1 MECPLAG
8 FGFFGGPGGRSAC
21 PCRLGLPL
29 PLGRVR
35 TMKGVW
41 KPVGPLLLLYVA
53 AMTAWV
59 PLGPGL
65 LECTPEGPGR
75 FSLLGHGTHFE
86 EAAPS
91 VRVFLRSGNNVL
103 PGDAVSVTS
112 AHRLSFEAHFPDTV
126 PARSWDVFVLSDA
139 DGSLLLENGVFLADA
154 TVDTTAALPAVT
166 VPAVGPAAGF
176 HFPFQPR
183 VEETIRNL
191 MWHVP
196 LWFAMFVL
204 AGMAFV
210 ASMRQLGATHVR
222 ASDENARSASA
233 IAVGLGVAGLITG
246 SIWARFTWGTWWVDD
261 PQLNGALV
269 TTAAYGGY
277 HILRE
282 SVDRPAMRA
291 RLAAVYNVF
300 AFVLLVILLMIM
312 PRFSESLHP
321 GKGGNPGFNTY
332 DLDASLRWVFYPAVL
347 GWILTAL
354 WMQQLVVRM
363 ARVRA
368 LDNAQPTPPLP

>member
-1 MECPLAG
+1 MA
-8 FGFFGGPGGRSAC
+8 
-21 PCRLGLPL
+21 
-29 PLGRVR
+29 
-35 TMKGVW
+35 MKGVW
-41 KPVGPLLLLYVA
+41 KPVGPLLLIYVA
-53 AMTAWV
+53 AMTALV

-65 LECTPEGPGR
+65 LECVSQDGATFEVR
-75 FSLLGHGTHFE
+75 GHGTHFD
-86 EAAPS
+86 AAHGLQ
-91 VRVFLRSGNNVL
+91 VFLRSGDHVL
-103 PGDAVSVTS
+103 PCKEVDIAGSGTLTFAP
-112 AHRLSFEAHFPDTV
+112 AFPDTL
-126 PARSWDVFVLSDA
+126 PARSWDLFVLSEV
-139 DGSLLLENGVFLADA
+139 DGSLLLENAVFVHDA
-154 TVDTTAALPAVT
+154 ATDSTLEWPEVE
-166 VPAVGPAAGF
+166 VPSVQSTLGF
-176 HFPFQPR
+176 RFPFQPR

-210 ASMRQLGATHVR
+210 ASIRQLGAVAVT
-222 ASDENARSASA
+222 ASDEYARSASA
-233 IAVGLGVAGLITG
+233 IAVALGVAGLITG

-269 TTAAYGGY
+269 TTAAYAGY

-282 SVDRPAMRA
+282 SVDRPSVRA

-354 WMQQLVVRM
+354 WMQQLIMRM
-363 ARVRA
+363 ARIRVLA
-368 LDNAQPTPPLP
+368 DAKLNNQLP

>member
-1 MECPLAG
+1 
-8 FGFFGGPGGRSAC
+8 
-21 PCRLGLPL
+21 
-29 PLGRVR
+29 
-35 TMKGVW
+35 MKGFW
-41 KPVGPLLLLYVA
+41 KPLGPLLLLYVA
-53 AMTAWV
+53 AMTALV

-65 LECTPEGPGR
+65 LECASQRSGIHAVK
-75 FSLLGHGTHFE
+75 GHGTHFD
-86 EAAPS
+86 AAKEL
-91 VRVFLRSGNNVL
+91 RLYLRSGAHVL
-103 PGDAVSVTS
+103 PCTDLSVQSSGALEFAAV
-112 AHRLSFEAHFPDTV
+112 FPDTV
-126 PARSWDVFVLSDA
+126 PARSWDLFVLSEI
-139 DGSLLLENGVFLADA
+139 DGSLLLENAVFLRDA
-154 TVDTTAALPAVT
+154 AIDSTVSWPAVE
-166 VPAVGPAAGF
+166 VPPVEHALGF

-210 ASMRQLGATHVR
+210 ASIRQLGSTQVT
-222 ASDENARSASA
+222 ASDAYARSASA
-233 IAVGLGVAGLITG
+233 IAVGLGIAGLVTG

-269 TTAAYGGY
+269 TTAAYAGY

-282 SVDRPAMRA
+282 SVDRPGMRA

-300 AFVLLVILLMIM
+300 AFVLLVILLLIM

-332 DLDASLRWVFYPAVL
+332 DLDASLRAVFYPAVI

-354 WMQQLVVRM
+354 WMQQFVLRL

-368 LDNAQPTPPLP
+368 SWVSKSSLTSQ

>member
-1 MECPLAG
+1 
-8 FGFFGGPGGRSAC
+8 
-21 PCRLGLPL
+21 
-29 PLGRVR
+29 
-35 TMKGVW
+35 MKGVW

-65 LECTPEGPGR
+65 LECTSAGGTSYILR
-75 FSLLGHGTHFE
+75 GHGTHFE
-86 EAAPS
+86 STAPE
-91 VRVFLRSGNNVL
+91 VRVFLRSGRHVV
-103 PGDAVSVTS
+103 PGTGVAVESND
-112 AHRLSFEAHFPDTV
+112 RLTFEAVFPDTV
-126 PARSWDVFVLSDA
+126 PARSWDVFVLSDI
-139 DGSLLLENGVFLADA
+139 DGSLLLENAVFLEDA
-154 TVDTTAALPAVT
+154 HIDSLAVFPAVE
-166 VPAVGPAAGF
+166 VPAVAPARGF

-204 AGMAFV
+204 AGIAFV
-210 ASMRQLGATHVR
+210 ASIRQLGAAQVT
-222 ASDENARSASA
+222 ASDENARAASA
-233 IAVGLGVAGLITG
+233 IAVGLGIAGLITG

-354 WMQQLVVRM
+354 WMQQLVLRM

-368 LDNAQPTPPLP
+368 LDLAKPTPPLP